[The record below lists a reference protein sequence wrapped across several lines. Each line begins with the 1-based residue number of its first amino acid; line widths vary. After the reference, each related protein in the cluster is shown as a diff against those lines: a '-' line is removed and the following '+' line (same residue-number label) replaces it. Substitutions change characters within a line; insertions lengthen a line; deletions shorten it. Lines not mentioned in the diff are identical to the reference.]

1 MNMNIKIEIKKILCP
16 VDFSGTSSHA
26 TRYAVALAEKFDSE
40 LVLLHVEEPSELAM
54 ANYYGVSTSGFGLV
68 STIST
73 EVLAPPRFEATEKV
87 PADDLDKM
95 ASELQSSRA
104 CRITMRRRIGKGFLE
119 IILAAKDENVDL
131 IVMGTHGRTGLSH
144 VLMGSTAEKVVRM
157 APCPVLTVK
166 HPEHEFVMP

>member
-16 VDFSGTSSHA
+16 VDFSGTSRHA
-26 TRYAVALAEKFDSE
+26 THYAVALAEKFDSE
-40 LVLLHVEEPSELAM
+40 LLLLHVEEPSELAM
-54 ANYYGVSTSGFGLV
+54 ANYYGVSSSGFGLV
-68 STIST
+68 SIISP
-73 EVLAPPRFEATEKV
+73 EVLAGPRSVASEKV
-87 PADDLDKM
+87 TADELDKV
-95 ASELQSSRA
+95 ASELQTSRT
-104 CRITMRRRIGKGFLE
+104 CRISLRRRFGKGFLE
-119 IILAAKDENVDL
+119 IIFAAKEENVDL